1 MVIADD
7 HHGLRKQQLKVGLTK
22 RFSMRA
28 GLLHTGQTH
37 LGFRSFILVRKC
49 FKVFKEQK
57 VNTKLCNKFNVG
69 HFYLRYS

>member
-1 MVIADD
+1 
-7 HHGLRKQQLKVGLTK
+7 
-22 RFSMRA
+22 MRA

-57 VNTKLCNKFNVG
+57 VNIKLCNKFNVG